1 MNSSLV
7 LALLVVTA
15 PAWGQQA
22 PVSATTAR
30 ASTDASTLKSTPD
43 RPNGRNDE
51 GNVKFS
57 VIEDEGSKIEE
68 LRVRGQ
74 IQRIVVTPKVG
85 LKKSYEILTGD
96 PSHLPA
102 DGTGGAPDATG
113 KRVWNVLNF

>member
-7 LALLVVTA
+7 LALLVLTA
-15 PAWGQQA
+15 PAWAQQA
-22 PVSATTAR
+22 PLSATAAR
-30 ASTDASTLKSTPD
+30 PPVDTSTPKSIS
-43 RPNGRNDE
+43 NGE
-51 GNVKFS
+51 PNVKLS
-57 VIEDEGSKIEE
+57 VVEDEGAKIEE

-74 IQRIVVTPKVG
+74 IQRIVVTPKMG

>member
-15 PAWGQQA
+15 PAWAQQA
-22 PVSATTAR
+22 PVSATTAPP
-30 ASTDASTLKSTPD
+30 STDASTLKSPPSGPS
-43 RPNGRNDE
+43 RE
-51 GNVKFS
+51 SNVKFS
-57 VIEDEGSKIEE
+57 VVEDEGSKIEE

-74 IQRIVVTPKVG
+74 VQRIVVTPKVG
-85 LKKSYEILTGD
+85 LKKSYEIITGD

>member
-7 LALLVVTA
+7 LALLIVTA

-22 PVSATTAR
+22 PVPVTA
-30 ASTDASTLKSTPD
+30 AQLPAGISTPD
-43 RPNGRNDE
+43 SPRTGERDT
-51 GNVKFS
+51 KLS
-57 VIEDEGSKIEE
+57 VVEDGGSKIEE
-68 LRVRGQ
+68 LKVRGQ

-96 PSHLPA
+96 PSHAPV

>member
-15 PAWGQQA
+15 PAWAQQA

-30 ASTDASTLKSTPD
+30 PSTDASTLKSTPD
-43 RPNGRNDE
+43 GEPNT
-51 GNVKFS
+51 KLS
-57 VIEDEGSKIEE
+57 VVEDEGSKIEE
-68 LRVRGQ
+68 LRVRGKV
-74 IQRIVVTPKVG
+74 QRIVVTPKVG

-102 DGTGGAPDATG
+102 DGTGGAPDASG

>member
-7 LALLVVTA
+7 LAMLVVTA

-30 ASTDASTLKSTPD
+30 LSGGTSTLDSP
-43 RPNGRNDE
+43 RNGEPNM
-51 GNVKFS
+51 KHS
-57 VIEDEGSKIEE
+57 VVEDEGAKIEE

-85 LKKSYEILTGD
+85 LKKSYEIITSD

>member
-1 MNSSLV
+1 MNSSLT

-15 PAWGQQA
+15 PAWAQQA
-22 PVSATTAR
+22 PASAAPAWPVADT
-30 ASTDASTLKSTPD
+30 STLKSTPYGE
-43 RPNGRNDE
+43 P
-51 GNVKFS
+51 NVKFS
-57 VIEDEGSKIEE
+57 VVEDEGAKIEE

-85 LKKSYEILTGD
+85 LKKSYEIITGD
-96 PSHLPA
+96 PSHPAA

>member
-15 PAWGQQA
+15 PAWAQQA

-30 ASTDASTLKSTPD
+30 PSTDASTPKSA
-43 RPNGRNDE
+43 PNGE
-51 GNVKFS
+51 MNVKFS
-57 VIEDEGSKIEE
+57 VVEDEGSKIEE

-85 LKKSYEILTGD
+85 LNKSYEIITGNT
-96 PSHLPA
+96 SRLPA
-102 DGTGGAPDATG
+102 DGTGGASDATG